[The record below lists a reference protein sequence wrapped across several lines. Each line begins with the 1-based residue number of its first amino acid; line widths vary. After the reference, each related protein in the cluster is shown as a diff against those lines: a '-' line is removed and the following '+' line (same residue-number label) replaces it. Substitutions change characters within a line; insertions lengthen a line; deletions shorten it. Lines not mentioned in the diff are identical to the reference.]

1 MTALAEMPLDALTLP
16 EADRPRMP
24 PISGANELA
33 RRKGGQLALIHR
45 HYLSELARVDTVL
58 RRIEAGDAPPDDLVS
73 IILSTDMRRNLHAA
87 GTICGHQCQVL
98 SMHHNIEEFSMFPK
112 LEQQGNDA
120 LNAVINQLRREHE
133 VVHELLIRLERDA
146 RALIERQD
154 AESFARAHAVFRQL
168 VQVVT
173 SHFGYEET
181 EIAEAIGFY
190 LDGI

>member
-1 MTALAEMPLDALTLP
+1 MTVLSHVPLDALALP

-24 PISGANELA
+24 PIKGAGIAA

-45 HYLSELARVDTVL
+45 HYLSELARVEAVM
-58 RRIEAGDAPPDDLVS
+58 RRIEAGDAPPEDLAA
-73 IILSTDMRRNLHAA
+73 IILHSDMRKNLQAA

-98 SMHHNIEEFSMFPK
+98 TMHHNIEEHSMFPE
-112 LEQQGNDA
+112 LEHQGNAA
-120 LNAVINQLRREHE
+120 LRAVVAQLRREHE
-133 VVHELLIRLERDA
+133 VVHELLIRLEAEA
-146 RALIERQD
+146 RQLMRRQD
-154 AESFARAHAVFRQL
+154 AESFARAHAVFRRL
-168 VQVVT
+168 VAVVT